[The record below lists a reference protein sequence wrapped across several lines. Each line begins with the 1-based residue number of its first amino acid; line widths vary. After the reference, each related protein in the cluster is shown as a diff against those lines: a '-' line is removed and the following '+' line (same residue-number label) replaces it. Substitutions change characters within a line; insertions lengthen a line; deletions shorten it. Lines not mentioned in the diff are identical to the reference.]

1 MINVNDKHEEL
12 RRAVKSPNG
21 KFIYEFIKQE
31 AERNFDYAIINIE
44 GTDEQVGRDFKTTK
58 KIKEFFKDI
67 DTILD
72 IK

>member
-1 MINVNDKHEEL
+1 MIDINDKHEEL

-31 AERNFDYAIINIE
+31 AERNFDYAIIDTK
-44 GTDEQVGRDFKTTK
+44 GTDEEVGRNFKTTK
-58 KIKEFFKDI
+58 KIKDFFKEI